1 MYSFYSEHLTLINL
15 LRYAGYG
22 ILLSVALYWLFP
34 QFWKDYHLAWGV
46 RSVFSKGSEKSRS
59 ALLAYLESLAMH
71 DEFLA
76 QFIES
81 RKKKGSSFCAF
92 YLFLACEP
100 SSQVEPITLLAVFL
114 YPIYQILSAV
124 ACCYFEA
131 FHECRTSMAIS
142 TGATSNGNATRVFFE
157 AFPEIAITAS
167 HLGLSFENI
176 STKSTLA
183 NAMASRMRK

>member
-1 MYSFYSEHLTLINL
+1 MSSFYSEHLTLVNL

-46 RSVFSKGSEKSRS
+46 RSVFSKGSEQSRS
-59 ALLAYLESLAMH
+59 ALLAYLESLAVR

-76 QFIES
+76 QFIEA

-100 SSQVEPITLLAVFL
+100 RDKIAVIRYVAKLNPSLYWRFFFTRYIKYSQ
-114 YPIYQILSAV
+114 Q
-124 ACCYFEA
+124 
-131 FHECRTSMAIS
+131 
-142 TGATSNGNATRVFFE
+142 
-157 AFPEIAITAS
+157 
-167 HLGLSFENI
+167 
-176 STKSTLA
+176 
-183 NAMASRMRK
+183 

>member
-1 MYSFYSEHLTLINL
+1 MVSFYSEHLTSVTL

-59 ALLAYLESLAMH
+59 TLLAYLESLAVL

-92 YLFLACEP
+92 YLFLACKP
-100 SSQVEPITLLAVFL
+100 KDKIAVIRYVAKLNRSLYWWFFFARYIKYSQ
-114 YPIYQILSAV
+114 Q
-124 ACCYFEA
+124 
-131 FHECRTSMAIS
+131 
-142 TGATSNGNATRVFFE
+142 
-157 AFPEIAITAS
+157 
-167 HLGLSFENI
+167 
-176 STKSTLA
+176 
-183 NAMASRMRK
+183 

>member
-1 MYSFYSEHLTLINL
+1 MVSFYSEHLTLVNL

-46 RSVFSKGSEKSRS
+46 RSVFSKGSEQSRS
-59 ALLAYLESLAMH
+59 VLLAYLESLAVR

-76 QFIES
+76 QFIEA

-100 SSQVEPITLLAVFL
+100 RDKIAVIRYVAKLNRSLYWRFFFTRYITYSQ
-114 YPIYQILSAV
+114 Q
-124 ACCYFEA
+124 
-131 FHECRTSMAIS
+131 
-142 TGATSNGNATRVFFE
+142 
-157 AFPEIAITAS
+157 
-167 HLGLSFENI
+167 
-176 STKSTLA
+176 
-183 NAMASRMRK
+183 